1 MQAGLY
7 FSGNFGFQ
15 FAWFT
20 TLPFLSEGLAS
31 IVVNMILAGLI
42 VSACG
47 YDHLVEE
54 TEERKAFRPFT
65 EPHSAVKKKK
75 IKKSY
80 LLFNFQR

>member
-1 MQAGLY
+1 M
-7 FSGNFGFQ
+7 
-15 FAWFT
+15 
-20 TLPFLSEGLAS
+20 
-31 IVVNMILAGLI
+31 VNMILAGLI